1 MTQKFS
7 RVMLRPLGPTLGI
20 RQWISLVWSV
30 PFSNAISKV
39 LTVQAAILA
48 QPIYKI
54 ALVSTTFMIQGTFLH
69 PVTTDVPIVPTFYS
83 PKLVFYFIPRTLV
96 ATALLFLAHIPP

>member
-20 RQWISLVWSV
+20 TQSISLVWSV

-39 LTVQAAILA
+39 LTVQAAILLA

-54 ALVSTTFMIQGTFLH
+54 ALVSTTFMIQGTFLQ
-69 PVTTDVPIVPTFYS
+69 
-83 PKLVFYFIPRTLV
+83 RTL
-96 ATALLFLAHIPP
+96 